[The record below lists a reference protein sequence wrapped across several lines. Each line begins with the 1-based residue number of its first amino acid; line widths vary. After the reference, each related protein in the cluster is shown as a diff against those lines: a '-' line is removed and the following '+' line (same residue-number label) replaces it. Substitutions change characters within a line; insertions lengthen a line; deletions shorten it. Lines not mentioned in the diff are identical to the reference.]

1 MILERLVIKN
11 FRQFKGEQEIIFSD
25 NRDRNVTL
33 VHAENGFGKTT
44 LLNAILWALYGH
56 KGLTPDFEGKDK
68 LIHNGMAHAYRD
80 RPNELEAMVHL
91 TFTHDGERFMLS
103 RAITLAE
110 QMLDAR
116 KDKTCLETL
125 HSSGQTTKLEGA
137 QAQHSIQSII
147 PEGIAK
153 FLFFNGE
160 RIDELGLDKNRNQV
174 TEAIH
179 QMLGLNLLQ
188 RTIEDLNHPNVRGK
202 FRKELADKTSDEKRY
217 LLDAVSKA
225 EAKVSASKTKL
236 KTAQDEIEAIDTY
249 IATIDAKLTANKEA
263 YELQAKRAQMQ
274 RQKDEA
280 TARFE
285 DVNKRLAKLVAE
297 DGYTLFTPDLV
308 ARGKSIMKDL
318 RERNMIP
325 APVIDT
331 FLQQLLDKGSCIC
344 ERCLEPGSPE
354 YDAVKKKLSD
364 APNQD
369 FNNAVSELDNAIGI
383 LGGVAERTQENLQ
396 QLTKERAELTDRLWE
411 LKDLID
417 EIHQKLDSK
426 DDEEVRDLEGTRRN
440 KSLKRDELTGRC
452 GSLKKEIEIIAAE
465 IQQLEGKIRKMEDLE
480 EKEALAQRRVD
491 AVEEC
496 TRVVNELLEAE
507 THELR
512 PILNEEI
519 SKHFSKI
526 IDRDYW
532 AELTEDFELR
542 IRHRIGGKG
551 DDAIEA
557 DVALSTGQ
565 RQVKLLVF
573 IASLL
578 ALARRRSEIPTI
590 LRGLSGSEY
599 PLVTDAP
606 FGNIS
611 VFRAGISRWVPELA
625 PQVTILLTPGQ
636 YDGSVETALRETG
649 RVAKRYYLAYHG
661 PENSL
666 REGAEKFL
674 TVEGKEYQQYF
685 EATEEFTEIKELE

>member
-25 NRDRNVTL
+25 NRERNVTL

-56 KGLTPDFEGKDK
+56 KGLTPDFEGKDR
-68 LIHNGMAHAYRD
+68 LIHNGLAHANRE
-80 RPNELEAMVHL
+80 RPSELEAMVHL
-91 TFTHDGERFMLS
+91 TFTHDGTRYMLS
-103 RAITLAE
+103 RVITLAD
-110 QMLDAR
+110 QMVDAK
-116 KDKTCLETL
+116 KDRLSLE
-125 HSSGQTTKLEGA
+125 SVRDGQTFNLER
-137 QAQHSIQSII
+137 AQHRIQAIV

-174 TEAIH
+174 ADAIH
-179 QMLGLNLLQ
+179 QMLGLHLLQ
-188 RTIEDLNHPNVRGK
+188 RTIDDLKHPNVLGR
-202 FRKELADKTSDEKRY
+202 FRKELADKTSYEKRE
-217 LLDAVSKA
+217 LLASV
-225 EAKVSASKTKL
+225 AKLEEKIASCTTRQ
-236 KTAQDEIEAIDTY
+236 KTAQDEIAAIDSH
-249 IATIDAKLTANKEA
+249 ISSIDAKLAANKEA
-263 YELQAKRAQMQ
+263 YDLQAKRKQLQHQ
-274 RQKDEA
+274 REDA
-280 TARFE
+280 GLRLG

-308 ARGKSIMKDL
+308 ARGKSIMKEL

-325 APVIDT
+325 APVIDS
-331 FLQQLLDKGSCIC
+331 FLQQLLDESRCIC

-354 YDAVKKKLSD
+354 YQAVKKRLSD

-369 FNNAVSELDNAIGI
+369 FNNAVSALDHAIGI
-383 LGGVAERTQENLQ
+383 LEGGGVNTRENLQ
-396 QLTKERAELTDRLWE
+396 QLAKERMELIGRIRE
-411 LKDLID
+411 ID
-417 EIHQKLDSK
+417 GLLEDIHQKLGSK
-426 DDEEVRDLEGTRRN
+426 EDEEV
-440 KSLKRDELTGRC
+440 KSLEDTRQSKRLRRDELTGCC
-452 GSLKKEIEIIAAE
+452 GALRKEMEIATSEIE
-465 IQQLEGKIRKMEDLE
+465 QLKAKIRKMEDIE
-480 EKEALAQRRVD
+480 GRAALAQRRVD

-496 TRVVNELLEAE
+496 IRVVNEILDAE
-507 THELR
+507 TQELL
-512 PILNEEI
+512 PLLNEEI
-519 SKHFSKI
+519 SKHFRKI

-532 AELTEDFELR
+532 AELTDNFELR
-542 IRHRIGGKG
+542 IRHRIGDG
-551 DDAIEA
+551 DDVIEA

-578 ALARRRSEIPTI
+578 ALASRRSEIPTI
-590 LRGLSGSEY
+590 LKNLSGSEY

-611 VFRAGISRWVPELA
+611 VFRSGISRWLSNLA

-636 YDGSVETALRETG
+636 YDGSVEKALKETG
-649 RVAKRYYLAYHG
+649 RVGKRYYLAYHG

-674 TVEGKEYQQYF
+674 KVEGKEYQQYF
-685 EATEEFTEIKELE
+685 EADEEYTEIKAL